1 MPTTFTE
8 IISFCE
14 SCGAYASPLLTGCPQ
29 CGWQRPVHAILPPP
43 GMPLWKTDLGA
54 PVRANALPVDEL
66 VIFAWGDRESPG
78 GVTALEQASG
88 RVRWQVKLPYLPE
101 SGLVLCADKVLCTTI
116 GFLNNGAE
124 LIALNAADGSL
135 AWRKPLSAGGYTQP
149 VALNNRLVYAAA
161 FDGSIRAFDFNTGAP
176 INGFHVQMPPGN
188 TWLTLFGDE
197 LVVLCECGEIDLLAA
212 ATGKTRLS
220 QRIPTG
226 GRISSPP
233 AIYDKN
239 KLLFGLADG
248 RLAEF
253 DVYRRKLDILV
264 TFERR
269 VICAPRP
276 SAGMLYVG
284 SNDRHLRALDSAQK
298 AILWEHRFGKSPT
311 TSPMI
316 QDGMIYCGV
325 RDGCLHA
332 LDAAS
337 GEAIWQFAFPKIEDE
352 QDPPVLCDP
361 ACVNGMVF
369 AGSDD
374 GCAYALPWHLGR
386 FEWGARHLQKSGAFS
401 QAAELMALAA
411 SSQLE
416 NPAHQNELHQ
426 QAVELWRRSGQ
437 PDRAAFYLVGQPGAQ
452 RAAADQFCAA
462 GQSLAGLYPARAASL
477 LWRAAEAYEGLND
490 KAAASKCSRLAADVD
505 QVPYLSLRIV
515 NCPAQWPTEKPQEV
529 GLEVKNL
536 GNAAALNVSIRLGG
550 SLTRPVVLRKNE
562 LPVKDVWP
570 IFQVLTAAGQGIG
583 HLDVE
588 ACCQDGHKRNW
599 TASQSF
605 EINILPPPP
614 EIIIEDNSD
623 VRDINIDGPQPPNIR
638 VKNRSMVGVIRYGI
652 RRPHVS
658 VEDSW
663 MVGAI
668 RHRTQPSSALHS
680 PLTDPPPAPDAE
692 EETGGRKC
700 PVCGK
705 FRGKNDF
712 CDECG
717 ITLTD
722 ADEPGQP

>member
-1 MPTTFTE
+1 MPPTSSE

-14 SCGAYASPLLTGCPQ
+14 ACGAYASPLLTGCPQ
-29 CGWQRPVHAILPPP
+29 CGWQRSAHAILPPP

-54 PVRANALPVDEL
+54 PVRANALPVDDL

-101 SGLVLCADKVLCTTI
+101 SGPVLCADKVLCTTI

-176 INGFHVQMPPGN
+176 INGFNVQMPPGN
-188 TWLTLFGDE
+188 TWLALFGDE
-197 LVVLCECGEIDLLAA
+197 LAVLCECGEIDLLAA

-220 QRIPTG
+220 QRITTG

-253 DVYRRKLDILV
+253 DIYRRKLDILV

-276 SAGMLYVG
+276 SAGMLCVG
-284 SNDRHLRALDSAQK
+284 SNDRHLRALDAAQK

-311 TSPMI
+311 TSPVI

-374 GCAYALPWHLGR
+374 GCAYALPWHLGQ
-386 FEWGARHLQKSGAFS
+386 FEWAAQRLESRGQAS
-401 QAAELMALAA
+401 QAADFYAVAA
-411 SSQLE
+411 SRVMGRMQRKHELSQK
-416 NPAHQNELHQ
+416 AVDMWC
-426 QAVELWRRSGQ
+426 QADQPERSAYYLSEQVGVEQKRVADQFRDAGLGLASLQ
-437 PDRAAFYLVGQPGAQ
+437 PEKAARLLQ
-452 RAAADQFCAA
+452 RAAD
-462 GQSLAGLYPARAASL
+462 Y
-477 LWRAAEAYEGLND
+477 YEELED
-490 KAAASKCSRLAADVD
+490 TDLISVCSRQAAKLAKA
-505 QVPYLSLRIV
+505 PYLSLHLITSPSSWEARKQDEI
-515 NCPAQWPTEKPQEV
+515 ALQ
-529 GLEVKNL
+529 VKNR
-536 GNAAALNVSIRLGG
+536 GNSEAAGIWLSLGG
-550 SLTRPVVLRKNE
+550 SLARRVLIKLKPLQPNAEGNVRIP
-562 LPVKDVWP
+562 L
-570 IFQVLTAAGQGIG
+570 IASGQGTGSLQIE
-583 HLDVE
+583 VR
-588 ACCQDGHKRNW
+588 CQDAQARTW
-599 TASQSF
+599 TNNRAWKMT
-605 EINILPPPP
+605 ILPPAPG
-614 EIIIEDNSD
+614 ITIEGDAAALVLYEKNL
-623 VRDINIDGPQPPNIR
+623 PQNIR
-638 VKNRSMVGVIRYGI
+638 VKGDVGLLKVRTET
-652 RRPHVS
+652 PPAAPL
-658 VEDSW
+658 
-663 MVGAI
+663 GA
-668 RHRTQPSSALHS
+668 AE
-680 PLTDPPPAPDAE
+680 PPAPDAA

-700 PVCGK
+700 PVCGE
-705 FRGKNDF
+705 FRGKSNF
-712 CDECG
+712 CNTCG
-717 ITLTD
+717 IPLMD